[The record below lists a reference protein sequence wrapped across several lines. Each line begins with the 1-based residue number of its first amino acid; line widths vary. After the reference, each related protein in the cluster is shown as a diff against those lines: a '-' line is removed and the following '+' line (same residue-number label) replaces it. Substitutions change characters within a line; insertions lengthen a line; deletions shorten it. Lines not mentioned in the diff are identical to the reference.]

1 MVPKISR
8 AGRDLNTLRA
18 VHSSC
23 LLLLLQQWFSARAEP
38 NPFPRCYGSNK
49 FLDPLHPSKNVW
61 RLWPH
66 TRPCVPS
73 DFSLECHMDMPAHT
87 VFFFFFFLQFPSAKR
102 ELECRALQVTDENA
116 KNLKKKSLFG
126 EHKYNVVYW
135 LWVLCCTW
143 GKWLFSP
150 CTLLCQPL
158 SLSEAVALGTPAST
172 SNSFDFSRTFPNSSF
187 LRVEMWPHQ
196 FSLLSQKPQAG
207 LLSWLLTVTQTS

>member
-1 MVPKISR
+1 MSSPPPP
-8 AGRDLNTLRA
+8 A
-18 VHSSC
+18 VI
-23 LLLLLQQWFSARAEP
+23 FSP
-38 NPFPRCYGSNK
+38 CWTKPFPPLLRQQQVSGPFAPIKERMEAVTPHEALCSKWFLTWMPYGYASTY
-49 FLDPLHPSKNVW
+49 
-61 RLWPH
+61 RL
-66 TRPCVPS
+66 
-73 DFSLECHMDMPAHT
+73 
-87 VFFFFFFLQFPSAKR
+87 FFFFFLQFPSAKR

-126 EHKYNVVYW
+126 EHKYNAVYW

-207 LLSWLLTVTQTS
+207 LLSWLLIVTQTS